1 MKTARKPS
9 LSFLRSDVALAS
21 PPAGS
26 QASCLRSQQE
36 RDAPKTAAETAAL
49 HGLHPRGPRV
59 DGDSSASPQNDRGRG
74 SR

>member
-49 HGLHPRGPRV
+49 HG
-59 DGDSSASPQNDRGRG
+59 
-74 SR
+74 